1 MQDMKSMKDRMRPG
15 LFPAA
20 VLVLALGAGLVVA
33 PRPVAAAPAAL
44 KATGRQALV
53 ICARN
58 APRLR
63 PTKRWLEKRGLRP
76 SGQEEGYLL
85 YARDDKAIVLGIRS
99 SGCIVG
105 IRNLGRR
112 EATAMARSV
121 AGALGLGR
129 RARNAGH
136 TIAHWRGR
144 YRGRSAHVKAYSD
157 SGVDYL
163 GRSAAVEVI
172 VVRNPFGDY

>member
-1 MQDMKSMKDRMRPG
+1 MKGRMRFA
-15 LFPAA
+15 LSLAA
-20 VLVLALGAGLVVA
+20 TLVLALGTGLA
-33 PRPVAAAPAAL
+33 TPRPATAAPAGL
-44 KATGRQALV
+44 KAIGRQALV
-53 ICARN
+53 VCARN
-58 APRLR
+58 VPSLR
-63 PTKRWLEKRGLRP
+63 PVKRWLEGRGLRP

-85 YARDDKAIVLGIRS
+85 YARDDKSIVVGLKS

-112 EATAMARSV
+112 EAAAMARSV
-121 AGALGLGR
+121 AGALGLR
-129 RARNAGH
+129 QRARNAGH

-144 YRGRSAHVKAYSD
+144 YRRRSAHVKAYSD

-172 VVRNPFGDY
+172 VVRNPFGAY